1 MGYGFDGFG
10 FKNEERG
17 DSMKSLLVLALLFAA
32 SQFALADVTET
43 YGWEGS
49 ATIMGNYGDIIATID
64 TDPVHGGSQSL
75 KLVDD
80 DATGTPQAYVGW
92 VVGLSDGDQVTASFW
107 RYDVTPA
114 AAPSCRIWG
123 GWNDDPGDIYNYG
136 GSASGQSDYGPGTG
150 WDLAEYTWTVVDGH
164 SGLVIQVRTYSEPGA
179 TVWVDD
185 MTITAPDGAEIRT
198 PDYSQALSPDTWAAI
213 KATF

>member
-1 MGYGFDGFG
+1 
-10 FKNEERG
+10 
-17 DSMKSLLVLALLFAA
+17 MKSLLLAVLLLAVT
-32 SQFALADVTET
+32 SIALADNTET
-43 YGWEGS
+43 YGWEGTN
-49 ATIMGNYGDIIATID
+49 TILGNYGDIICTID
-64 TDPVHGGSQSL
+64 TEQVHGGSQAL
-75 KLVDD
+75 KVVDD
-80 DATGTPQAYVGW
+80 AESGTPQAYVGW

-123 GWNDDPGDIYNYG
+123 GWNDDPNDIYSYG
-136 GSASGQSDYGPGTG
+136 GSAGGDRDSGPGTG
-150 WDLAEYTWTVVDGH
+150 WDLTEYTWTVEGGH
-164 SGLVIQVRTYSEPGA
+164 QGLVIQVRTYSEAGA

-198 PDYSQALSPDTWAAI
+198 PDYSMALSPDTWAAI